1 MSDTLNKLGQRIAD
15 MHDTYDSEVKYN
27 HYNPKQRKQ
36 LYDHL
41 TKPKKKREFAK
52 EATKEQI
59 DYLKNNYN
67 RMVTTNGTN
76 KKPLKLSADLV
87 KDIKI
92 DISPIITP
100 RIQQPV
106 QKPKQLEFNFK
117 EEPQGLAA
125 ILGVDND

>member
-1 MSDTLNKLGQRIAD
+1 MSNTLNKLGQRIAD

-36 LYDHL
+36 LYSYL
-41 TKPKKKREFAK
+41 TRPKKPEYAK

-76 KKPLKLSADLV
+76 KKPLKLSSDLV

-92 DISPIITP
+92 DITPIPTVKRSDATKFFP
-100 RIQQPV
+100 QVSKPV
-106 QKPKQLEFNFK
+106 KKPSS
-117 EEPQGLAA
+117 GLAYL
-125 ILGVDND
+125 LGVDND

>member
-1 MSDTLNKLGQRIAD
+1 MNKTLNNLGNKIAELSD
-15 MHDTYDSEVKYN
+15 KYDSEVKYN

-36 LYDHL
+36 LFSYL
-41 TKPKKKREFAK
+41 TRPKKPEYAK

-76 KKPLKLSADLV
+76 KKPLKLSSDLV

>member
-1 MSDTLNKLGQRIAD
+1 MNKTLNNLGNKIAELSD
-15 MHDTYDSEVKYN
+15 KYDSEVKYN

-36 LYDHL
+36 LFSYL
-41 TKPKKKREFAK
+41 TRPKKPEYAK

-76 KKPLKLSADLV
+76 KKPLKLSSDLV

-117 EEPQGLAA
+117 EQPQGLAA

>member
-76 KKPLKLSADLV
+76 KKPLKLSSDLV

-92 DISPIITP
+92 DISPIVVPTVVAEPAI
-100 RIQQPV
+100 
-106 QKPKQLEFNFK
+106 QKPKTVKKPL
-117 EEPQGLAA
+117 QGLAGL
-125 ILGVDND
+125 LGVE

>member
-1 MSDTLNKLGQRIAD
+1 MNKTLNNLGNKIAELSD
-15 MHDTYDSEVKYN
+15 KYDSEVKYN

-36 LYDHL
+36 LFNYL
-41 TKPKKKREFAK
+41 TRPKKPEYAK

-76 KKPLKLSADLV
+76 KKPLKLSSDLV

>member
-1 MSDTLNKLGQRIAD
+1 MNKTLNNLGNKIAELSD
-15 MHDTYDSEVKYN
+15 KYDSEVKYN

-36 LYDHL
+36 LYSYL
-41 TKPKKKREFAK
+41 TRPKKPEYAK

-76 KKPLKLSADLV
+76 KKPLKLSSDLV

>member
-15 MHDTYDSEVKYN
+15 MHDKYDSEVKYN

-76 KKPLKLSADLV
+76 KKPLKLSSDLV

-92 DISPIITP
+92 DITPIPTVKRSDATKFFP
-100 RIQQPV
+100 QVSKPV
-106 QKPKQLEFNFK
+106 KKPTS
-117 EEPQGLAA
+117 GLAYL
-125 ILGVDND
+125 LGVDND

>member
-1 MSDTLNKLGQRIAD
+1 MSNTLNKLGQRIAD

-41 TKPKKKREFAK
+41 TKPKKKREVAK

-76 KKPLKLSADLV
+76 KKPLKLSSDLV

-92 DISPIITP
+92 DITPIPTVKRSDATKFFP
-100 RIQQPV
+100 QVSKPV
-106 QKPKQLEFNFK
+106 KKPSS
-117 EEPQGLAA
+117 GLAYL
-125 ILGVDND
+125 LGVDND

>member
-1 MSDTLNKLGQRIAD
+1 MSNTLNKLGQRIAD

-76 KKPLKLSADLV
+76 KKPLKLSSDLV

-92 DISPIITP
+92 DITPIPTVKRSDATKFFP
-100 RIQQPV
+100 QVSKPV
-106 QKPKQLEFNFK
+106 KKSSS
-117 EEPQGLAA
+117 GLAYL
-125 ILGVDND
+125 LGVDND

>member
-1 MSDTLNKLGQRIAD
+1 MSDTLNKLGQRIGD

-67 RMVTTNGTN
+67 RMVTTNGAN
-76 KKPLKLSADLV
+76 KKPLKLSSDLV

-92 DISPIITP
+92 DITPIPTVKRSDATKFFP
-100 RIQQPV
+100 QVSKPV
-106 QKPKQLEFNFK
+106 KKPSS
-117 EEPQGLAA
+117 GLAYL
-125 ILGVDND
+125 LGVDND

>member
-1 MSDTLNKLGQRIAD
+1 MNKTLNNLGNKIAELSD
-15 MHDTYDSEVKYN
+15 KYDSEVKYN

-36 LYDHL
+36 LYSYL
-41 TKPKKKREFAK
+41 TRPKKPEYAK

-76 KKPLKLSADLV
+76 KKPLKLSSDLV

-117 EEPQGLAA
+117 EQPQGLAA

>member
-52 EATKEQI
+52 EASKEQI

-76 KKPLKLSADLV
+76 KKPLKLSSDLV

-92 DISPIITP
+92 DISPIVVPTVTAEPTI
-100 RIQQPV
+100 
-106 QKPKQLEFNFK
+106 QKPKTVKKPL
-117 EEPQGLAA
+117 QGLAGL
-125 ILGVDND
+125 LGVE

>member
-1 MSDTLNKLGQRIAD
+1 MNKTLNNLGNKIAELSD
-15 MHDTYDSEVKYN
+15 KYDSEVKYN

-36 LYDHL
+36 LFNYL
-41 TKPKKKREFAK
+41 TRPKKPEYAK

-76 KKPLKLSADLV
+76 KKPLKLSSDLV

-92 DISPIITP
+92 DITPIPTVKKSDATKFFP
-100 RIQQPV
+100 QVSKPV
-106 QKPKQLEFNFK
+106 KKSSS
-117 EEPQGLAA
+117 GLAYL
-125 ILGVDND
+125 LGVDDE